1 MTDRIEPT
9 TDAASAKEP
18 RHNGT
23 PETTP
28 STTPGTTSGRT
39 PGETPGRAPGAA
51 SERTPGAA
59 SDRTSGA
66 ASDRTSAGAAGITSG
81 DSKSLKP
88 KSGGSDDL
96 SVPPTPRTAPAGQAS
111 ERTGRHGTTGAGTGT
126 EGPLVSRDHQDKL
139 SQRMQQ
145 AVTDFVESPR
155 RAVEEADSTFDE
167 IVSGLTEALT
177 ERRRV
182 LRASWQEQDTDAQT
196 EELRIALQRYRDIS
210 EQLLKI

>member
-28 STTPGTTSGRT
+28 STTPGTTSART
-39 PGETPGRAPGAA
+39 PGETPGR
-51 SERTPGAA
+51 TP
-59 SDRTSGA
+59 GA

-88 KSGGSDDL
+88 KSGGPDDL
-96 SVPPTPRTAPAGQAS
+96 SVPPAPRTAPAAQAS
-111 ERTGRHGTTGAGTGT
+111 ERTGRHGTTGTGTVT

>member
-39 PGETPGRAPGAA
+39 PGETPGRTPGAA
-51 SERTPGAA
+51 SE
-59 SDRTSGA
+59 RTSGA
-66 ASDRTSAGAAGITSG
+66 ASDRTSGGAAGITSG
-81 DSKSLKP
+81 DSRSLKP
-88 KSGGSDDL
+88 KSGGTDDL
-96 SVPPTPRTAPAGQAS
+96 SVPPAPRTAPAAQAS
-111 ERTGRHGTTGAGTGT
+111 ERTGRHGTTGTGTGT

>member
-28 STTPGTTSGRT
+28 STTPGTTSART
-39 PGETPGRAPGAA
+39 PGETPGRTPGAA
-51 SERTPGAA
+51 SE
-59 SDRTSGA
+59 RTSGA

-88 KSGGSDDL
+88 KSGGPDDL
-96 SVPPTPRTAPAGQAS
+96 SVPPAPRTAPAAQAS
-111 ERTGRHGTTGAGTGT
+111 ERTGRHGTTGTGT

>member
-39 PGETPGRAPGAA
+39 QGETP
-51 SERTPGAA
+51 SRTPGAA
-59 SDRTSGA
+59 SERTSGA
-66 ASDRTSAGAAGITSG
+66 ASDRTSGGAAGITSG
-81 DSKSLKP
+81 DSRSLKP
-88 KSGGSDDL
+88 KSGGTDDL
-96 SVPPTPRTAPAGQAS
+96 SVPPAPRTAPAAQAS
-111 ERTGRHGTTGAGTGT
+111 ERTGRHGTTGTGTGT